1 MDTPSP
7 LLWTLLVEAGALMM
21 LIYFPTRI
29 YLSFTEVMR
38 QRSKKRRVLETIRQV
53 RRELQDPFNPASLA
67 KAD

>member
-21 LIYFPTRI
+21 LIYVPTRI
-29 YLSFTEVMR
+29 YLSFTEVGR
-38 QRSKKRRVLETIRQV
+38 QRSKRKHVLKTIRQL
-53 RRELQDPFNPASLA
+53 RRELQDPLNPTSLA